1 MTSSMANHLCIIYG
15 KFFKNSNAYF
25 LKDVVCLLKT
35 KSVPFVTLYSHRKAS
50 IGFHD

>member
-1 MTSSMANHLCIIYG
+1 MTSSMANHLCISYG

-35 KSVPFVTLYSHRKAS
+35 KSVPFVTLYSQDRKS
-50 IGFHD
+50 VV